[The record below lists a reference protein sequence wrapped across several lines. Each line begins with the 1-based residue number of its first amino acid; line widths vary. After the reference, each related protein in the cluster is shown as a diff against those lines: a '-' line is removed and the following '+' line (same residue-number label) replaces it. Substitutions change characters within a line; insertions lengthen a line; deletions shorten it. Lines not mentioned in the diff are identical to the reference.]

1 MTSVSRYSVSVAGVV
16 VDGAGRVLV
25 IRRRDN
31 GRWEPPGGVLE
42 VGETFEQGVRRE
54 VCEETGIVV
63 RVERLTGVYQN
74 LVRDVVALVFRC
86 SPETTEAVPTE
97 EASEVRWLA
106 LEQVREVMVPAF
118 AIRVADAFAEVAR
131 TRVHDGVRL
140 LG

>member
-54 VCEETGIVV
+54 VCEETGVVV
-63 RVERLTGVYQN
+63 RVGRLTGVYQN
-74 LVRDVVALVFRC
+74 VVRDVVALVFRC

-97 EASEVRWLA
+97 EASEVRWLSLA
-106 LEQVREVMVPAF
+106 QVREVMVPAY
-118 AIRVADAFAEVAR
+118 AVRVADAFAEVVR

>member
-1 MTSVSRYSVSVAGVV
+1 MASAPRYSVSVAGVV

-74 LVRDVVALVFRC
+74 VVRDVVALVFRC
-86 SPETTEAVPTE
+86 SPETTEPVPTE
-97 EASEVRWLA
+97 EASEVRWLS

-118 AIRVADAFAEVAR
+118 AIRVADAFGEGPR